1 MPRSRCAWDP
11 AHRCSPIR
19 YTAPSRTSA
28 RFKSMHARTSTHTW
42 ALAHAPEHR
51 HGLARTGTLL
61 ITHSTQHRGVLYS
74 TSRRA
79 PTHTSIAIAFTG
91 HPTVAATSSS
101 THNAQSRP
109 LTTAHTHR
117 HHAHA
122 HSASAHTPSKG
133 SCKRDGDSDDP
144 AACVPERRRRR
155 SASAHWSPFAP
166 RRPNLL

>member
-1 MPRSRCAWDP
+1 MHLDTAISHPVDAFYRSPPNKPCLKIPTLDSGSDRSPCP
-11 AHRCSPIR
+11 ALDAPGTRHTDVFAHSVH
-19 YTAPSRTSA
+19 TAPSRTSA
-28 RFKSMHARTSTHTW
+28 RFKSMHARTSTYTW
-42 ALAHAPEHR
+42 ALAHAHEHR
-51 HGLARTGTLL
+51 HGPARTGTLL

-101 THNAQSRP
+101 THNSQSRP

-122 HSASAHTPSKG
+122 HSASAH
-133 SCKRDGDSDDP
+133 
-144 AACVPERRRRR
+144 ALER
-155 SASAHWSPFAP
+155 
-166 RRPNLL
+166 